1 MNKLFRTF
9 SIFLL
14 LLSTRSAFATP
25 VDIQAQVKEANDH
38 YVVRQSLNKDL
49 DGLLSIPS
57 QTYLTRQFSHDIDE
71 LYLHAP
77 EAQSELLTML
87 DNLTGSIPGEII
99 SPDIKSYSRAQQKIA
114 NKFDGDASQLTDIVR
129 ASVVSHNIADL
140 VSVYEGLSHQAKIV
154 QVKNRFASPKESGY
168 RDINLLVK
176 LPDTDMIAEVQL
188 HLGAIADI
196 KSGDEHLVY
205 EQIQAIELLAKQ
217 QTRPINDLEQ
227 QQIIQLRQD
236 SHKLYHKA
244 WLQYKRT
251 DRATLLTAQAA

>member
-25 VDIQAQVKEANDH
+25 VDIQAQVKEANEH

-57 QTYLTRQFSHDIDE
+57 QSFLTRQFSGEIDE

-77 EAQSELLTML
+77 EAQSELLSML
-87 DNLTGSIPGEII
+87 EGLTDSIPGEII
-99 SPDIKSYSRAQQKIA
+99 SPDIKSYARAQQKIS

-140 VSVYEGLSHQAKIV
+140 VSVYEGLSHKAKIV
-154 QVKNRFASPKESGY
+154 QVKNRFAAPKESGY

-176 LPDTDMIAEVQL
+176 LPDSNMIAEVQL
-188 HLGAIADI
+188 HLAAIAEI

-205 EQIQAIELLAKQ
+205 EQIQQIEQRAKQ
-217 QTRPINDLEQ
+217 QARPTSEFEN
-227 QQIIQLRQD
+227 QQITQLRQD

-244 WLQYKRT
+244 WLQYKRI
-251 DRATLLTAQAA
+251 DRATLLTPQAA

>member
-71 LYLHAP
+71 FYLHAP

-99 SPDIKSYSRAQQKIA
+99 SPDIKSYSRAQQKSLTNLTVTPA
-114 NKFDGDASQLTDIVR
+114 N
-129 ASVVSHNIADL
+129 
-140 VSVYEGLSHQAKIV
+140 
-154 QVKNRFASPKESGY
+154 
-168 RDINLLVK
+168 
-176 LPDTDMIAEVQL
+176 
-188 HLGAIADI
+188 
-196 KSGDEHLVY
+196 
-205 EQIQAIELLAKQ
+205 
-217 QTRPINDLEQ
+217 
-227 QQIIQLRQD
+227 
-236 SHKLYHKA
+236 
-244 WLQYKRT
+244 
-251 DRATLLTAQAA
+251 